1 MQTLSS
7 PAPLA
12 APSRVRYHRAPM
24 AHLDF
29 EKPIVELEERI
40 RELKVYGVGDVGF
53 EAEIKRLEERAASLQ
68 KEIYADLGIW
78 QKVQLSRHP
87 ERPYFLD
94 YLERIFEDAVEL
106 HGDRAF
112 SDDAAIVSGFAR
124 LDGQSVAVIGHQKGR
139 TTKEKVRRN
148 FGMAHPEGYRKAMR
162 IMELA
167 DRFGRPVLTFIDT
180 PGAYPGIGAEERG
193 QSEAIGQ
200 SLLVMAQLRV
210 PVIATVIGEGGSGGA
225 LALGVANRVL
235 MLEFATY
242 SVITPEGCASI
253 LWRDG
258 ARAPDAA
265 VQLKPLST
273 DAMRLGVVDEVV
285 QEPVG
290 GAHRDPDDAAR
301 RLGTS
306 LRRHLSELK
315 RMTPEQ
321 LIEDRYGK
329 FRKMGVVREERAS

>member
-1 MQTLSS
+1 
-7 PAPLA
+7 
-12 APSRVRYHRAPM
+12 M

-40 RELKVYGVGDVGF
+40 RELKLYEGRESGF
-53 EAEIKRLEERAASLQ
+53 EAEIARLEGQAAALSRD
-68 KEIYADLGIW
+68 IYAELTIW

-94 YLERIFEDAVEL
+94 YLERIFDDAIEL
-106 HGDRAF
+106 HGDRGF

-124 LDGQSVAVIGHQKGR
+124 IDGRSVAVIGHQKGR
-139 TTKEKVRRN
+139 TTKEKLRRN

-167 DRFGRPVLTFIDT
+167 GRFSRPVLTFIDT
-180 PGAYPGIGAEERG
+180 PGAYPGVGAEERG
-193 QSEAIGQ
+193 QSEAIGA
-200 SLLVMAQLRV
+200 SLLVMSRLEV

-235 MLEFATY
+235 MQEFATY

-258 ARAPDAA
+258 ARAADAA
-265 VQLKPLST
+265 AQLKLLSA
-273 DAMRLGVVDEVV
+273 DALRLGVVDEVV
-285 QEPVG
+285 EEPTG
-290 GAHRDPDDAAR
+290 GAHRDPDEAAR
-301 RLGTS
+301 RLGVA
-306 LRRHLSELK
+306 LRRHLGELSSLS
-315 RMTPEQ
+315 PERLVAQ
-321 LIEDRYGK
+321 RYDK
-329 FRKMGVVREERAS
+329 FRAMGVVREGSAS

>member
-1 MQTLSS
+1 
-7 PAPLA
+7 
-12 APSRVRYHRAPM
+12 M
-24 AHLDF
+24 AHLEF
-29 EKPIVELEERI
+29 EKPIVELEQRI
-40 RELKVYGVGDVGF
+40 SELKAAGARDRGIDEQVSLLEARAEQLKADIFHDLDV
-53 EAEIKRLEERAASLQ
+53 
-68 KEIYADLGIW
+68 W

-87 ERPYFLD
+87 DRPYFLD
-94 YLERIFEDAVEL
+94 YLAAIFDDFLEL

-124 LDGQSVAVIGHQKGR
+124 LDGRTVAVVGHQKGR
-139 TTKEKVRRN
+139 TTKEKVQRN

-162 IMELA
+162 VMELA
-167 DRFGRPVLTFIDT
+167 SRFGRPIFTFIDT

-235 MLEFATY
+235 MQEYSTY

-265 VQLKPLST
+265 KQLKLLAT
-273 DAMRLGVVDEVV
+273 DAHRLRIIDEVV
-285 QEPVG
+285 KEPPG
-290 GAHRDPDDAAR
+290 GAHRDPAQAAVI
-301 RLGTS
+301 LGEA
-306 LRRHLSELK
+306 LRRHLAELSPLA
-315 RMTPEQ
+315 PEA
-321 LIEDRYGK
+321 LVEDRYRK
-329 FRKMGVVREERAS
+329 FRAIGQFEES

>member
-1 MQTLSS
+1 
-7 PAPLA
+7 
-12 APSRVRYHRAPM
+12 M

-29 EKPIVELEERI
+29 EKPIVELEDRI
-40 RELKVYGVGDVGF
+40 RELKLYGVREQGF
-53 EAEIKRLEERAASLQ
+53 ESELRKLEERVSTLQ
-68 KEIYADLGIW
+68 KEIYDELTVW

-87 ERPYFLD
+87 DRPYFLD
-94 YLERIFEDAVEL
+94 YLERLFDDVVEL

-112 SDDAAIVSGFAR
+112 SDDPAIVSGFAR
-124 LDGQSVAVIGHQKGR
+124 LDGKTVAVIGHQKGR
-139 TTKEKVRRN
+139 TTKEKLRRN

-167 DRFGRPVLTFIDT
+167 DRFKRPVLTFIDT

-200 SLLVMAQLRV
+200 SLLVMSRLHV

-235 MLEFATY
+235 MMQFATY

-258 ARAPDAA
+258 TRAPEAA
-265 VQLKPLST
+265 LQLKLL
-273 DAMRLGVVDEVV
+273 AGNARELGVVDEVV
-285 QEPVG
+285 TEPTG
-290 GAHRDPDDAAR
+290 GAHREPDEAAR
-301 RLGTS
+301 RLGAS
-306 LRRHLSELK
+306 LRRHLAELSALG
-315 RMTPEQ
+315 PDALVEQ
-321 LIEDRYGK
+321 RYRK
-329 FRKMGVVREERAS
+329 FRAMGVVRSES